1 MSSYI
6 VHHFN
11 KELRKETFRKNQT
24 MKKTDEPEE
33 IYIYSLIA
41 WNAEKLTLSTVYNAV
56 YYMC

>member
-41 WNAEKLTLSTVYNAV
+41 
-56 YYMC
+56 